1 MLFFIIA
8 FPLLWWNE
16 GRAIQTARAL
26 QEGERTV
33 IGVAAGPVDP
43 ANEGKLVHV
52 MGRATI
58 DETLKDA
65 MFGVSANA
73 IKLRRTVQMYQ
84 WTEKSSSQ
92 KQKNLGGSE
101 TTETTYTYEPSWS
114 EKPVDSASFKQRSG
128 HENPPMPFLSAE
140 LAAGDVRLGAFRT

>member
-1 MLFFIIA
+1 LLFFIIA

-92 KQKNLGGSE
+92 KQENWAEARPPRRLTRMSRPGQKNPWTVQALNSAVDTKTRSCRSSRPNSQRE
-101 TTETTYTYEPSWS
+101 T
-114 EKPVDSASFKQRSG
+114 
-128 HENPPMPFLSAE
+128 
-140 LAAGDVRLGAFRT
+140 